1 MKQAISVGGG
11 LVLLLLATVSA
22 AAEESGPASI
32 AANLTAQ
39 FYDVA
44 EEAVEVDV
52 LQQTALTATV
62 VASAPG
68 GHTCTFQMVPAPAE
82 TAVPHGWLIAHTSC
96 KT

>member
-22 AAEESGPASI
+22 AGEESGPAPI

-39 FYDVA
+39 FYDVT
-44 EEAVEVDV
+44 EEVVEVHV

-96 KT
+96 KS